1 MVGIGGLLG
10 GMGGQGS
17 SFGNAGPSSV
27 GDTFTGAVDMGGPVV
42 NFAGAGGTATS
53 STGGLP
59 ALSPNTM
66 MLAGAAALVLLLV
79 WKRKK

>member
-17 SFGNAGPSSV
+17 SFGNPSSNT
-27 GDTFTGAVDMGGPVV
+27 GDTMLGDFDMGTGPVV

-53 STGGLP
+53 STGMMP
-59 ALSPNTM
+59 AMSPNTVM
-66 MLAGAAALVLLLV
+66 VVAAVGLVALLV
-79 WKRKK
+79 WRRKK